1 MATYGY
7 VRVSTQEQNE
17 RRQVVSMQAAGVA
30 PENVYM
36 EKASGKSMDRPMW
49 EALMEALQDG
59 DTLVVDELSRM
70 GRTYDGVTE
79 AWRELRKRGVSIRV
93 LDAEFLCTEHMDAMG
108 DMGRAVE
115 DMLLALMAYVADHE
129 RREILRRQAEGI
141 AVARQQGKYRGRRPN
156 EVPQDMAAEAARRL
170 HDGDSMASVAR
181 YLGVHRN
188 TLAKM
193 VRDGRVA
200 A

>member
-79 AWRELRKRGVSIRV
+79 AWRELRKRGVSIKV
-93 LDAEFLCTEHMDAMG
+93 LDADFLCTEHMDAMG

-141 AVARQQGKYRGRRPN
+141 QVAKAAGKYRGRKAN
-156 EVPQDMAAEAARRL
+156 VVPRDMADEAARRL

>member
-17 RRQVVSMQAAGVA
+17 RRQVLSMQSAGVD
-30 PENVYM
+30 EGRLYV
-36 EKASGKSMDRPMW
+36 EKASGKSMDRPEW
-49 EALMEALQDG
+49 ERLMATLQDG

-70 GRTYDGVTE
+70 GRTYEGVTE
-79 AWRELRKRGVSIRV
+79 AWRELRRRGVSIKV

-115 DMLLALMAYVADHE
+115 DMLLALMAYMADHE

-141 AVARQQGKYRGRRPN
+141 RVAKASGKYHGRSRQAVEPG
-156 EVPQDMAAEAARRL
+156 MATVASERL
-170 HDGDSMASVAR
+170 RAGESMASVAK

-193 VRDGRVA
+193 VRDGRIA

>member
-17 RRQVVSMQAAGVA
+17 GRQVVSMQAAGVDPA
-30 PENVYM
+30 NVYV
-36 EKASGKSMDRPMW
+36 EKASGKSMDRPQW
-49 EALMEALQDG
+49 DRLMQVLGDG

-79 AWRELRKRGVSIRV
+79 AWRELRRRGVSIKV

-115 DMLLALMAYVADHE
+115 DMLLALMAYMADHE
-129 RREILRRQAEGI
+129 RREMLRRQAEGI
-141 AVARQQGKYRGRRPN
+141 AVAKQQGRYKGRRPN
-156 EVPQDMAAEAARRL
+156 AIPQDVAQEAARRL
-170 HDGDSMASVAR
+170 ADGEPMAEVAR
-181 YLGVHRN
+181 YVGVHRN
-188 TLAKM
+188 TLARM
-193 VRDGRVA
+193 VRDGRIGA
-200 A
+200 

>member
-17 RRQVVSMQAAGVA
+17 RRQVLSMQDAGVDDGRLY
-30 PENVYM
+30 V
-36 EKASGKSMDRPMW
+36 EKASGKSMDRPRW
-49 EALMEALQDG
+49 EELMATLQDG

-70 GRTYDGVTE
+70 GRTYEGVTE
-79 AWRELRKRGVSIRV
+79 AWRELRRRGVSIRV

-115 DMLLALMAYVADHE
+115 DMLLALMAYMADHE
-129 RREILRRQAEGI
+129 RKELLRRQAEGI
-141 AVARQQGKYRGRRPN
+141 QVAKQQGKYHGRSRQVVEP
-156 EVPQDMAAEAARRL
+156 EMATVASERL
-170 HDGDSMASVAR
+170 RAGESMAEVAR
-181 YLGVHRN
+181 FLGVHRN

-193 VRDGRVA
+193 VRDGRIA

>member
-17 RRQVVSMQAAGVA
+17 RRQVLSMQSAGV
-30 PENVYM
+30 EKGRLYV
-36 EKASGKSMDRPMW
+36 EKASGKSMDRPEW
-49 EALMEALQDG
+49 ERLMATLQDG

-70 GRTYDGVTE
+70 GRTYEGVTE
-79 AWRELRKRGVSIRV
+79 AWRELRRRGVSIRV

-115 DMLLALMAYVADHE
+115 DMLLALMAYMADHE
-129 RREILRRQAEGI
+129 RKEILRRQAEGI
-141 AVARQQGKYRGRRPN
+141 RVAKASGRYRGRSRQVVEP
-156 EVPQDMAAEAARRL
+156 EMATVASERL
-170 HDGDSMASVAR
+170 RAGESMASVAR
-181 YLGVHRN
+181 FLGVHRN

-193 VRDGRVA
+193 MKDGRIA